1 MKKFINNSNI
11 AWLIL
16 LLLVLI
22 LPVVINSITVLQLL
36 TQMAIMVVF
45 ALSFNML
52 LGQCGLLS
60 FGAAVLFGLP
70 GFFTIHF
77 LRFSNLDIINI
88 PTPFLPIVGGIS
100 GLIIAYII
108 SLFATKKAGA
118 TFALITVGINEVVV
132 TSALM
137 FNDFFGS
144 ETGVQATR
152 EGFLGISF
160 QTQIQVY
167 YLVLL
172 WTIGCVVLMY
182 LFNNTPLG
190 KIANA
195 VRDNPQRTSFI
206 GYDPVRVR
214 SRVLTLSGFFAGIAG
229 GLYAI
234 AWEQVSYDN
243 VSLMQSTLVLFMV
256 YIGGMNFF
264 YGPIIGA
271 IFVTFLTFYMSA
283 FTEAWM
289 LYLGLFFAVV
299 VLFAPN
305 GLAGI
310 IDYFKP
316 FRQAKQLRSVL
327 KIYSLFILPI
337 ILITFSFV
345 TIVEILFRWSSKGY
359 SAASLNL
366 YGIQLSA
373 GNVWLWLV
381 LIITGIVGSF
391 WFKWAR
397 NIANNVLEQLSSKI
411 GIEG

>member
-1 MKKFINNSNI
+1 MKKFISNNI
-11 AWLIL
+11 IWIIVLLI
-16 LLLVLI
+16 VLI
-22 LPVVINSITVLQLL
+22 LPAVFNSATTLQLL

-45 ALSFNML
+45 ALSYNML

-60 FGAAVLFGLP
+60 FGDAVLFGLP

-77 LRFSNLDIINI
+77 LRFANQHIINI
-88 PTPFLPIVGGIS
+88 PTPFLPIIGGIS

-132 TSALM
+132 SSALM

-144 ETGVQATR
+144 ETGISATR
-152 EGFLGISF
+152 EGFMGISF
-160 QTQIQVY
+160 QSQLQVY
-167 YLVLL
+167 YLVFI
-172 WTIGCVVLMY
+172 WTCVCVVLMY

-206 GYDPVRVR
+206 GYNPIKVR

-234 AWEQVSYDN
+234 TWEQVSYDN
-243 VSLMQSTLVLFMV
+243 ISLMQSTLVLFMV
-256 YIGGMNFF
+256 YIGGMSFF

-271 IFVTFLTFYMSA
+271 IFVTFLTFYLSA

-289 LYLGLFFAVV
+289 LYLGLLFVII
-299 VLFAPN
+299 VLFSSN

-310 IDYFKP
+310 VNYFKT
-316 FRQAKQLRSVL
+316 FWEAKQLRAVL
-327 KIYSLFILPI
+327 KIYSLFILPL
-337 ILITFSFV
+337 ILIIFSFV
-345 TIVEILFRWSSKGY
+345 TIVELLFRWSSKGY
-359 SAASLNL
+359 SAASLSI
-366 YGIQLSA
+366 YGMQISA
-373 GNVWLWLV
+373 GSLWLWLI
-381 LIITGIVGSF
+381 LIIVGLAGSF
-391 WFKWAR
+391 GFKWAR
-397 NIANNVLEQLSSKI
+397 NIAKANLEQLSSKM

>member
-1 MKKFINNSNI
+1 MKKFIIDNLLWI
-11 AWLIL
+11 IV

-22 LPVVINSITVLQLL
+22 LPAIFNSATTLQLL
-36 TQMAIMVVF
+36 TQMAIMIVF
-45 ALSFNML
+45 ALSYNML

-60 FGAAVLFGLP
+60 FGDAVLFGLP
-70 GFFTIHF
+70 CFFTIHF
-77 LRFSNLDIINI
+77 LRFSNLNIINI
-88 PTPFLPIVGGIS
+88 PTPLLPIVGGIS

-132 TSALM
+132 SSALM

-144 ETGVQATR
+144 ETGISATR

-160 QTQIQVY
+160 QSQLQVY
-167 YLVLL
+167 YLVFI
-172 WTIGCVVLMY
+172 WTGVCVILMY

-206 GYDPVRVR
+206 GYDPIKVR

-234 AWEQVSYDN
+234 TWEQVSYDN
-243 VSLMQSTLVLFMV
+243 VSLMQSALVLFMV
-256 YIGGMNFF
+256 YIGGMSFF

-271 IFVTFLTFYMSA
+271 IFVTFLTFFLSA

-289 LYLGLFFAVV
+289 LYLGLFFALI

-310 IDYFKP
+310 VDYFKP
-316 FRQAKQLRSVL
+316 FRKAKQLWAVL
-327 KIYSLFILPI
+327 KIYFLFILPL
-337 ILITFSFV
+337 ILIIFSFV

-359 SAASLNL
+359 SAVSLSI
-366 YGIQLSA
+366 YGMKISA
-373 GNVWLWLV
+373 GSLWLWLI
-381 LIITGIVGSF
+381 LIIVGLAGSF
-391 WFKWAR
+391 GFKWVQ
-397 NIANNVLEQLSSKI
+397 NIAKTNLEQLSSKM